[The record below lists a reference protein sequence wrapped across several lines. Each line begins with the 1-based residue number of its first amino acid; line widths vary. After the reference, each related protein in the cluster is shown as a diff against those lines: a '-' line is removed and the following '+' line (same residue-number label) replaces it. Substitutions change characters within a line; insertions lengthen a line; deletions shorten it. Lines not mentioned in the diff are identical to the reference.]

1 METNT
6 QNYQKNISKLIKFRF
21 NKIRFQI
28 MLILFL
34 NAVTKFNG
42 SPIRLIGDITF
53 RFVVVGSIVALSLGV
68 VFEL

>member
-42 SPIRLIGDITF
+42 PPIRLIGDNTF
-53 RFVVVGSIVALSLGV
+53 RFGFVGSIVALSLGV